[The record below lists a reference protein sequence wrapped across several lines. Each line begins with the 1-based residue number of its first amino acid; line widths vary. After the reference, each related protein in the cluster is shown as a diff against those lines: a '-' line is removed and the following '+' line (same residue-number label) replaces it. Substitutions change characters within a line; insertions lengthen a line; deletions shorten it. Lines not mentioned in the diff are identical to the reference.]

1 MPTNVTKPIILD
13 ETGRKIAGALELIAE
28 AQMANI
34 HELTNWYAVQQIVRE
49 GLGPDM
55 LPVGSQLKVPHETLG
70 TLLFDV
76 AGHDIYRSPFDSEAH
91 TMVLLMHDCINGRQA
106 DAAEAIYYAENG
118 LAAGTYNFTLL
129 PGWDVDY
136 GGGGTY
142 QFTLSQ
148 AVPEGGQLVFPWAY
162 NTQAVNTKVS
172 SYASASSATAI
183 ESVSVIS
190 GSGGTSLGVA
200 NGQSTNVNHGHRAR
214 YGSNHWGESA
224 IRQWLNSDAAAN
236 AWWHPTN
243 KYDRPA
249 TYANV
254 AGFLNGIDAE
264 FLAVVGA
271 VDVTC
276 RTNGTYELDHD
287 LNTVYTTRDKFFLAS
302 RVELGYGA
310 ETSINEGSVWPLF
323 DGAENVDRIKYDH
336 ALPST
341 ARYWWLRSPY
351 PGGAYFVRYVNP
363 DGSLSSITALNGYGA
378 APACVIY

>member
-106 DAAEAIYYAENG
+106 DATEAIYYAENG

-148 AVPEGGQLVFPWAY
+148 AVPEGGQLVFPWAS

-224 IRQWLNSDAAAN
+224 IRQWLNSDAAAGE
-236 AWWHPTN
+236 WWTPQN
-243 KYDRPA
+243 VFDRVPS
-249 TYANV
+249 YASRPGYL
-254 AGFLNGIDAE
+254 AGFEAAFVAALGEITHSTALNNVTDGGTCETVTDKVFLLSRAE
-264 FLAVVGA
+264 VGL
-271 VDVTC
+271 
-276 RTNGTYELDHD
+276 G
-287 LNTVYTTRDKFFLAS
+287 
-302 RVELGYGA
+302 VERAGQDD
-310 ETSINEGSVWPLF
+310 GSVYEYW
-323 DGAENVDRIKYDH
+323 DGATDTDRIKLRGTS
-336 ALPST
+336 A
-341 ARYWWLRSPY
+341 AIWWLRTPST
-351 PGGAYFVRYVNP
+351 GGAGGVRGVTTS
-363 DGSLSSITALNGYGA
+363 GALNGSYANYANGV
-378 APACVIY
+378 APACVIM